1 MADDGLSAVLAG
13 WGDDFEEELS
23 RAVGD
28 DESLKRSLTLVAVDE
43 EVLKQTGE
51 LAQLRTVPPSGE
63 LDEAALR
70 GIHWCAAKVRGAII
84 TVLAPVK
91 SSTEG
96 EETGDA

>member
-1 MADDGLSAVLAG
+1 MADDDLSAVLAG
-13 WGDDFEEELS
+13 WGDFEDELS

-70 GIHWCAAKVRGAII
+70 GIRWCAAKVRGAII